1 MYTVWDPSPHYEN
14 NQLHVKHV
22 YLVQLGTD
30 LKTHE
35 VQGWVNAELLSL
47 IGLTGNIMLVK
58 FYCSHL
64 TKTWSSTVVTLI
76 IQCKERRS
84 CVWGNKT
91 KSTLLT
97 FFWDLRDQLVC
108 LLCYSMMGLSLIH
121 TAKCWPKSEF
131 TFIMHFKLLVRIPC
145 SVHLAVY
152 SHILKV
158 MLRVEVSVGRVCR
171 FIEAGQQ
178 GQR

>member
-47 IGLTGNIMLVK
+47 IALTGNIMLVK

-84 CVWGNKT
+84 CIWGNKT

-108 LLCYSMMGLSLIH
+108 LLCYIMMGLSL
-121 TAKCWPKSEF
+121 CWPKSEF

-178 GQR
+178 GQKWR